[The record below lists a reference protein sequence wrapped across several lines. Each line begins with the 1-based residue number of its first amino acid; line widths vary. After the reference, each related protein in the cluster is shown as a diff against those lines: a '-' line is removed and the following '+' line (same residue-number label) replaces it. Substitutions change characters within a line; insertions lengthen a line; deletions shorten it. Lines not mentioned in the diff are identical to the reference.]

1 MDLKIVGWTDF
12 DSEYPSATIANED
25 LSQVISILVDEIRK
39 NGYAF
44 SGEKHQYSLT
54 GVPVFDNGT
63 CLRASMRS
71 WGMIMTFA
79 YPEVDGQPTKYMD
92 FYMDCAVEE
101 KMPVCFELSVKPA
114 DSVNYDGMITQHD
127 GEMISQ
133 SLQMGMKFMTT
144 DKLLQR
150 IVDSIEGADE
160 E

>member
-1 MDLKIVGWTDF
+1 MDLKIVGWTDY
-12 DSEYPSATIANED
+12 DSEYPSITVSNEEIGE
-25 LSQVISILVDEIRK
+25 VVSIVVDEIK
-39 NGYAF
+39 EKGYAF
-44 SGEKHQYSLT
+44 SGNDHQNSYT

-79 YPEVDGQPTKYMD
+79 YPEVDGQLTKYMD

-114 DSVNYDGMITQHD
+114 DSVNYDGMITQQD

-150 IVDSIEGADE
+150 IVDSLENTTE
-160 E
+160 